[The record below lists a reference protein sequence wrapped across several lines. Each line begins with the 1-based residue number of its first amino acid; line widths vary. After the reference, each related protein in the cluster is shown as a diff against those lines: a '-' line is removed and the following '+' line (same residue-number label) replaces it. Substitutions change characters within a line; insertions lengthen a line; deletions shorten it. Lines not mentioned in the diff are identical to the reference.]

1 MKFSVNNGCFSYG
14 DTKILKDINFN
25 IESGD
30 LLAILGP
37 NGVGKTT
44 LIRNMLG
51 FLNWSHGD
59 SCLNDKS
66 IKSYKSHD
74 LWKEISY
81 VPQSRNVEQ
90 SSLTCLEYVLLGRA
104 STMGYFS
111 LPSHHDVKKAE
122 EVIEKLG
129 VSRLKN
135 RRANE
140 LSGGE
145 LQLFLIARSLVSDPK
160 LIVLDEP
167 ESNLDFKNQLI
178 VLNVLSSLVEEG
190 MAVIFNTHYPTHAL
204 QRANKSLM
212 LKQGGESIFGDTHK
226 IIKENNLISTF
237 GVRTIIGEI
246 ESENKI
252 YKDILPLEILKEDS
266 TMLLEHESENINRLA
281 MISIIVE
288 DLDKVCFVNAE
299 LHNVSKFIKGRMG
312 LPQKDRD
319 IQLITVVMEAPY
331 DEINSLNINLSK
343 HKGIGIKTTYSTVEC
358 C

>member
-1 MKFSVNNGCFSYG
+1 MNFSVNNGCFSYG
-14 DTKILKDINFN
+14 ENKILKDINFN
-25 IESGD
+25 LESGD
-30 LLAILGP
+30 LMAILGP

-51 FLNWSHGD
+51 FLKWSHGD
-59 SCLNDKS
+59 SELNGKS
-66 IKSYKSHD
+66 IRSYKSKD
-74 LWKEISY
+74 LWREISY

-111 LPSHHDVKKAE
+111 LPSQQDVKKAE

-129 VSRLKN
+129 VTRLKN

-145 LQLFLIARSLVSDPK
+145 LQLFLIARSLVSNPK

-178 VLNVLSSLVEEG
+178 VLNVLSSLVDDG

-212 LKQGGESIFGDTHK
+212 LRQGGDSIFGETHK

-246 ESENKI
+246 ETENKI

-266 TMLLEHESENINRLA
+266 TILLNNESDNENRLA

-288 DLDKVCFVNAE
+288 DLDEVSFVNDE
-299 LHNVSKFIKGRMG
+299 LHNVAKYVKGRMG
-312 LPQKDRD
+312 IPQKDRG
-319 IQLITVVMEAPY
+319 IHLITVVMEAPY
-331 DEINSLNINLSK
+331 DEINSFNVNLSK
-343 HKGIGIKTTYSTVEC
+343 HKGIGIKTTYSTI
-358 C
+358 

>member
-1 MKFSVNNGCFSYG
+1 MRFSVNNGCFSYG
-14 DTKILKDINFN
+14 DNQILKDVNFCL
-25 IESGD
+25 ESGD

-51 FLNWSHGD
+51 FLNWSSGD
-59 SCLNDKS
+59 SELNGKS

-90 SSLTCLEYVLLGRA
+90 SSLSCLEYVLLGRA
-104 STMGYFS
+104 SNMNYFS
-111 LPSHHDVKKAE
+111 LPSQRDVAKAE

-129 VSRLKN
+129 VTRLKD

-145 LQLFLIARSLVSDPK
+145 LQLFLIARALVSNPK

-178 VLNVLSSLVEEG
+178 VLDVLSQLVEEG
-190 MAVIFNTHYPTHAL
+190 IAVIFNTHYPTHAL

-212 LKQGGESIFGDTHK
+212 LKRGGETIFGDTHK
-226 IIKENNLISTF
+226 IIKENNLVSTF

-246 ESENKI
+246 ETENKI
-252 YKDILPLEILKEDS
+252 YKNILPLEILKDEDCHCFDADDDS
-266 TMLLEHESENINRLA
+266 NGNRLA
-281 MISIIVE
+281 MVSIIVE
-288 DLDKVCFVNAE
+288 DSTKVNAINEE
-299 LHNVSKFIKGRMG
+299 LHKVSKYIKGRMG
-312 LPQKDRD
+312 LPQIERG
-319 IQLITVVMEAPY
+319 IQLITVVMEGPF
-331 DEINSLNINLSK
+331 DEINTLNATLSK
-343 HKGIGIKTTYSTVEC
+343 YKGICIKTTCSRV
-358 C
+358 

>member
-14 DTKILKDINFN
+14 DTKILQDVNFK

-44 LIRNMLG
+44 LIRCMLG
-51 FLNWSHGD
+51 FINWNHGD
-59 SCLNDKS
+59 SELNGMS

-74 LWKEISY
+74 LWKDISY

-111 LPSHHDVKKAE
+111 LPSIHDVKKAE

-129 VSRLKN
+129 VTRLKN

-178 VLNVLSSLVEEG
+178 VLNVLSSLVEG
-190 MAVIFNTHYPTHAL
+190 GIAVIFNTHYPTHAL

-212 LKQGGESIFGDTHK
+212 LKQGGDFIFGDTHK

-246 ESENKI
+246 ETDNKI

-266 TMLLEHESENINRLA
+266 TLVLQEESENINRLA
-281 MISIIVE
+281 MISIIIE
-288 DLDKVCFVNAE
+288 DINAYSFVNDE
-299 LHNVSKFIKGRMG
+299 LHNVSKYIKGRMG
-312 LPQKDRD
+312 LPQKERG
-319 IQLITVVMEAPY
+319 IHLITVVMEAPY
-331 DEINSLNINLSK
+331 DEINLLNIKLSK
-343 HKGIGIKTTYSTVEC
+343 HKGIGIKTTYSTI
-358 C
+358 